1 MDKKRL
7 RWACRRGMLELDSL
21 LEPFFDDHFEALSNE
36 QKATFETLLTFQD
49 PDLFTWFIG
58 SESPEEPELQALIK
72 LIKSKVAAG
81 V

>member
-21 LEPFFDDHFEALSNE
+21 LGPFFDKHFEELNYE
-36 QKATFETLLTFQD
+36 QRAAFETLLTFQD
-49 PDLFTWFIG
+49 PDLFAWFIG
-58 SESPEEPELQALIK
+58 SNSPEEPELQAIIK

>member
-21 LEPFFDDHFEALSNE
+21 LVPFFDNHFDELNDE
-36 QKATFETLLTFQD
+36 QKRVLETLLTFQD

-58 SESPEEPELQALIK
+58 SESPEEPELQAIIK
-72 LIKSKVAAG
+72 LIKSKVAAD